1 MADKLTKLQSL
12 KALAARAQNAIA
24 AVASAAADAIQEVAN
39 TKADKN
45 HTHSQ
50 YLTAHQDISGK
61 ADKGHKHVKADIT
74 DFPTSMSASDVAAW
88 AKAASK
94 PSYTKSEVGLGNVDN
109 TADSA
114 KSVKYATSAGSAST
128 ATKATG
134 VTDYGD
140 TNRTI
145 TIGYA
150 GNGATTSNLAY
161 LAGYLTGGTQIK
173 DVSKDVLKSWL
184 GLGGAAYSAT
194 SAFAAASHTHNYA
207 GSGSAGGAA
216 NSAVVAAKLGRGG
229 NTGVPMVF
237 NWAGQS
243 GQPPWLWGGSDG
255 TNMYV
260 YNPSNFNVN
269 YAASA
274 GSVAWANVSGKPS
287 IISSV
292 DYNNGTLSWAVAGEA
307 TRTYDIKKDI
317 LSGVSK
323 VISSSGT
330 NYIRFSDGT
339 QICRGTSTK
348 NTNGSMTVSFDA
360 SFSSE
365 PTVVL
370 TPTIYS
376 TDMYVVSTAT
386 TSFKWQD
393 GHTSNSTSVHYVAIG
408 RWK

>member
-12 KALAARAQNAIA
+12 RALAARAQNAIA
-24 AVASAAADAIQEVAN
+24 AVASTAADAIQQVAD

-61 ADKGHKHVKADIT
+61 ADKGLKHVKTDIT
-74 DFPTSMSASDVAAW
+74 DFPTSMPASDVAAW

-140 TNRTI
+140 ANRTI

-150 GNGATTSNLAY
+150 GSGATTSNLGY

-229 NTGVPMVF
+229 NTSTPMTF
-237 NWAGQS
+237 NWSGQS
-243 GQPPWLWGGSDG
+243 GQPTWLWGGSDG

-287 IISSV
+287 IPASSV
-292 DYNNGTLSWAVAGEA
+292 SA
-307 TRTYDIKKDI
+307 
-317 LSGVSK
+317 
-323 VISSSGT
+323 SGT
-330 NYIRFSDGT
+330 NYIRFSNGT
-339 QICRGTSTK
+339 QICWGYSTRAANTGT
-348 NTNGSMTVSFDA
+348 TVSFSA
-360 SFSSE
+360 SFSSN

-376 TDMYVVSTAT
+376 TDIYVPSTGT

-393 GHTSNSTSVHYVAIG
+393 YRTSNSVAVYYVAIG
-408 RWK
+408 LWK